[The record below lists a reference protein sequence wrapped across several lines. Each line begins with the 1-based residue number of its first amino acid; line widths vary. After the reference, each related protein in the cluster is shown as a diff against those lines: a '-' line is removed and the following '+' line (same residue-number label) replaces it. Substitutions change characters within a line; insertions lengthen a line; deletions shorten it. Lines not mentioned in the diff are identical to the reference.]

1 MKSMIRRA
9 ARRLSKLPLIGR
21 LVHIMAAIWRLPLLR
36 VQASSMVQHASRLN
50 ELERQASYAMQQQA
64 SRLDEVK
71 QHIASLEATHVR
83 LEHLYKEQLPSLLD
97 AVAKL
102 NARQHE
108 VDQDQQNLV
117 VSVPVALRQLRRDL
131 SSIEQEHQ
139 AKSDQ
144 LRVRFEGFDDLLNSQ
159 GATLEVLAGQL
170 GTVSEQLDPLRV
182 RMEGVDSVLGS
193 QGAALEMLSA
203 KWREVDNQ
211 FAKHEGGY
219 GELRANAAYLFG
231 RVEFVRRELL
241 FEMRYGHSSP
251 DKQQDPL
258 EVTARVVAAEKL
270 EQARQ
275 SGLRLNLGCGHIPLH
290 GFINVDRRELPGVD
304 VVAEV
309 NALPDELG
317 EAEEIFSA
325 HLLEHFPQEQLRRE
339 LLPHWKSL
347 LKKGGVLRA
356 VVPDAEAMIREYTA
370 GKYPYDDMRE
380 VFYGGQDYDGDFHF
394 NMFTPEH
401 MSNLLEEAG
410 FVDVQVIDAG
420 RRNGKCFEFEVQGKY
435 V

>member
-9 ARRLSKLPLIGR
+9 ARRLSKLPLLGR
-21 LVHIMAAIWRLPLLR
+21 LVHIMAALWRLPLLR
-36 VQASSMVQHASRLN
+36 AQASSMQQRVSRLD
-50 ELERQASYAMQQQA
+50 ELERQASHGMQQQA
-64 SRLDEVK
+64 SGLDGVK
-71 QHIASLEATHVR
+71 QHIVELEATQLR
-83 LEHLYKEQLPSLLD
+83 LEHLYREQLPSLLD

-108 VDQDQQNLV
+108 VDQDQENLV
-117 VSVPVALRQLRRDL
+117 FSVPVALRQLRRDL
-131 SSIEQEHQ
+131 SSLEREHE
-139 AKSDQ
+139 ANSEQ
-144 LRVRFEGFDDLLNSQ
+144 LRVRMEGVDTLLGSQ
-159 GATLEVLAGQL
+159 GATLEVLAGQV
-170 GTVSEQLDPLRV
+170 GTVSGQLDPLRV
-182 RMEGVDSVLGS
+182 HMAGVDRLLGS
-193 QGAALEMLSA
+193 QGATLEMLSA
-203 KWREVDNQ
+203 QWREVGDQ
-211 FAKHEGGY
+211 LAKHDGGY
-219 GELRANAAYLFG
+219 GELRANTAYLFG

-270 EQARQ
+270 VQARQ
-275 SGLRLNLGCGHIPLH
+275 SGLRLNLGCGHIPLD

-317 EAEEIFSA
+317 EADEIFSA

-370 GKYPYDDMRE
+370 GKYPYNDMRE